1 MKKRNKTITAY
12 HVIGLIG
19 FILVIL
25 SLIFGKENLYDKS
38 VEAESYEI
46 KPVSIE
52 QKTDWIRE
60 YTLSMRETSKDQS
73 CLFFYTNHKFVQ
85 QNGRL
90 INTSL
95 ARS

>member
-38 VEAESYEI
+38 IEAEAYEI
-46 KPVSIE
+46 KPVCSFIP
-52 QKTDWIRE
+52 IIN
-60 YTLSMRETSKDQS
+60 LFMSMQME
-73 CLFFYTNHKFVQ
+73 
-85 QNGRL
+85 
-90 INTSL
+90 I
-95 ARS
+95 